1 MLYLLIGESGSGKS
15 TVQNELIQD
24 YGFRKVIT
32 YTSRPMRHGEVND
45 VDYHFVDDFQFDEMC
60 DGDAFVEHAVYN
72 NWQYGTAKSDI
83 KFALESDDRYIS
95 VVTPSGMR
103 AIKRYAEDVEDAGML
118 DMLKTFYLH
127 VDRRSRLCK
136 LIMTRDEIDE
146 CLRRNI
152 SDCGMFE
159 GVRDEVDV
167 ILENPEYMHTPA
179 EIASRMHYGN

>member
-45 VDYHFVDDFQFDEMC
+45 VDYHFVDDFRFDEMA

-83 KFALESDDRYIS
+83 KYALSSDDRYVI

-103 AIKRYAEDVEDAGML
+103 AIRRYAEEEGMA
-118 DMLKTFYLH
+118 DMMLTFYLH

-136 LIMTRDEIDE
+136 LVTTREDIDE

-159 GVRDEVDV
+159 GVMDEVDV
-167 ILENPEYMHTPA
+167 VLQNPEYMHTPA
-179 EIASRMHYGN
+179 EIASKIHFGR